1 MKHEGFSVRGFEFM
15 DEPATDIQKNLIVE
29 LGEEVGTPMERN
41 GVWPDPFT
49 KWDAWQMIDAL
60 KERRKE

>member
-1 MKHEGFSVRGFEFM
+1 MKHKDFPVKEFEFM

-29 LGEEVGTPMERN
+29 LGEEVGTPMKRN
-41 GVWPDPFT
+41 SVWPDPFT